1 MHEYNAL
8 EANMEMLGWITWS
21 AIMLFFG
28 AWCQRKGEEK
38 QAEDDYMLGN
48 LDPDIRRAVENRDNP

>member
-1 MHEYNAL
+1 
-8 EANMEMLGWITWS
+8 MEMLGWITWS